1 MANGRIP
8 VLQLN
13 STSTVFQADQMPTYK
28 AFSEYSGN
36 LMPTII
42 PIIHMVT
49 VTVTSEESHTLG
61 DGKLL

>member
-1 MANGRIP
+1 M
-8 VLQLN
+8 LQLN

>member
-1 MANGRIP
+1 MANGRIS
-8 VLQLN
+8 VLKLKS
-13 STSTVFQADQMPTYK
+13 STAFQADQMPTYK
-28 AFSEYSGN
+28 ESSEYPGN

-49 VTVTSEESHTLG
+49 MTVTSEESHTLG